1 MLVAESAHAQARPL
15 ASPNQKRVDV
25 SAPGAAHSNWQRVFA
40 VPLCLAA
47 ASGLGLIAAFLWG
60 DIGRYVCWLGIG
72 LPLIVIAW
80 VVPSRLL
87 SRTVPR

>member
-1 MLVAESAHAQARPL
+1 MLQARVI
-15 ASPNQKRVDV
+15 RT
-25 SAPGAAHSNWQRVFA
+25 GQRVFA
-40 VPLCLAA
+40 APSCLAA
-47 ASGLGLIAAFLWG
+47 ASSLGLIAAFLWG
-60 DIGRYVCWLGIG
+60 DIGRYVYWLGIG